1 MENILLIKDILFIV
15 FLSKEVRCIGGAFMY
30 DTYLVN
36 ETDFVVQT
44 NAEALIKENHTM
56 NQGLCALNTM
66 YSDLRAF
73 KMQNGTCLMGNITA
87 TGKPDLNGTQVFVEI
102 DHARAT
108 LDYSKFGF
116 MFEQPRHCNT
126 CYTSNFNRLQP

>member
-1 MENILLIKDILFIV
+1 MN
-15 FLSKEVRCIGGAFMY
+15 
-30 DTYLVN
+30 TYLVN
-36 ETDFVVQT
+36 GTDFVVQA

-73 KMQNGTCLMGNITA
+73 KMQNGICLMGNISA
-87 TGKPDLNGTQVFVEI
+87 TGKPDLNGTMVFVES

-108 LDYSKFGF
+108 LNYGKFNF
-116 MFEQPRHCNT
+116 IFEQRD
-126 CYTSNFNRLQP
+126 CYILTYSNRLYP

>member
-1 MENILLIKDILFIV
+1 MGNMLLVKDILLLVFI
-15 FLSKEVRCIGGAFMY
+15 SKEVKCFSGAFMY
-30 DTYLVN
+30 DAYTIN
-36 ETDFVVQT
+36 ETDFELQT
-44 NAEALIKENHTM
+44 DAQALIKENITM

-73 KMQNGTCLMGNITA
+73 KMQNGTCLMGNISA
-87 TGKPDLNGTQVFVEI
+87 TGKPDLNGTLVFVEI

-116 MFEQPRHCNT
+116 IFEQQRDCNT
-126 CYTSNFNRLQP
+126 FNFNRLQP

>member
-1 MENILLIKDILFIV
+1 MKDILLIA
-15 FLSKEVRCIGGAFMY
+15 FLSKEVRCYRGAFMY

-36 ETDFVVQT
+36 ETDFVVQA
-44 NAEALIKENHTM
+44 NAEALIKENHPM

-73 KMQNGTCLMGNITA
+73 KMQNGTCLMGNISA
-87 TGKPDLNGTQVFVEI
+87 TGKPDLNGTMVFVEI

-116 MFEQPRHCNT
+116 IFEQQRDCNT
-126 CYTSNFNRLQP
+126 FNFNRLQP